1 MGSFDARPDSG
12 RLQPRKRELDIMKT
26 KLMMAAAAVAFAV
39 GGAMPAA
46 AEGGVQAGYLRCDV
60 QGNMSFV
67 FGSSRNINCTFQG
80 NSKQMEHYRGEI
92 KKFGIDIGYVESGVI
107 LWAVIAPSSNI
118 GPGTLAGN
126 YAGGTASVAAG
137 YGLGANALIGG
148 SGNSIALQPLSVE
161 GVKGINIAGGVGI
174 LSLYPQR

>member
-1 MGSFDARPDSG
+1 M
-12 RLQPRKRELDIMKT
+12 MKT
-26 KLMMAAAAVAFAV
+26 TLTMAAAALAFAI
-39 GGAMPAA
+39 GGAMPAG

-60 QGNMSFV
+60 QGNTSFI
-67 FGSSRNINCTFQG
+67 FGSSRNLNCTFQG
-80 NSKQMEHYRGEI
+80 NSNRMERYGGEI
-92 KKFGIDIGYVESGVI
+92 KKFGIDIGYVENGVI
-107 LWAVIAPSSNI
+107 LWAVIAPSSNL

-174 LSLYPQR
+174 LSLYPKR